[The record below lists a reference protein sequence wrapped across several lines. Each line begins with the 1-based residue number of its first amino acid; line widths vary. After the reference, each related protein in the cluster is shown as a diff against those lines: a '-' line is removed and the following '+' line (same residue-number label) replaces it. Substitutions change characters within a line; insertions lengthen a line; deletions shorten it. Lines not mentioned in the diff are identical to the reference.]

1 MTENK
6 NWCAERDCNSNSIC
20 GWCGYCEQHA
30 VHDHPSGFTL
40 TTDEL
45 SGDMSAEA
53 AVRVG
58 RKVGGW
64 IRCSISTCVE
74 CHDEDCVN
82 DQHEVLP
89 LTAVGSD
96 ILVSCE
102 KCGAALHRD

>member
-1 MTENK
+1 MDNSTFRDQFRDAKPQDQNRYVD
-6 NWCAERDCNSNSIC
+6 AE
-20 GWCGYCEQHA
+20 H
-30 VHDHPSGFTL
+30 
-40 TTDEL
+40 
-45 SGDMSAEA
+45 AEA

-96 ILVSCE
+96 VLISCE